1 VSVGADNEK
10 IERGAA
16 PSTVSTVGDSAV
28 HVLVGVV
35 VGQGGSM
42 QEISRFRG
50 RVPDAL
56 GLVRGGSLAGS

>member
-10 IERGAA
+10 IERGTA

-35 VGQGGSM
+35 VGQGDLCK
-42 QEISRFRG
+42 R
-50 RVPDAL
+50 
-56 GLVRGGSLAGS
+56 LAGSGAECRTRWAWFAGGR